1 MGNWSCQLD
10 FLTCSV
16 LCGSKSGYS
25 CRKLKRPGQT
35 DKGKR
40 LRETHPSSWISWQT
54 VYHWIQVL
62 LMPQGG
68 KKRPLLNRTWNE
80 SCLLEKVPLLVKIGA
95 PSPKHR
101 LWRCDNKLCNP
112 QTIHHNALVIY
123 ILRWCWL
130 SDVPYN
136 KTMPFFAF
144 KWEPK
149 RRRISTTTTAIT

>member
-1 MGNWSCQLD
+1 MGNWSCQMD

-25 CRKLKRPGQT
+25 CIKLIDQDKQT
-35 DKGKR
+35 KVKDLGKPI
-40 LRETHPSSWISWQT
+40 LPAGQT

-62 LMPQGG
+62 LMPRGG

-80 SCLLEKVPLLVKIGA
+80 SCLLEKVPLLVKIRA
-95 PSPKHR
+95 PCPKHR